1 MVVQCLTDNR
11 NRTAGDLRH
20 YFDKCGGSLGQTG
33 SVMFMFDKKGVID
46 IEIGEDGAP
55 DEDEVMECALDA
67 GALDFS
73 VEKEA
78 YEVLTDPA
86 DLSKVK
92 EALESKGYNIVYS
105 EVDYLPMTYTA
116 PADDEVKAKM
126 EKLIDLLEDNDDVQD
141 VWHNMEEAE

>member
-1 MVVQCLTDNR
+1 M
-11 NRTAGDLRH
+11 RT
-20 YFDKCGGSLGQTG
+20 
-33 SVMFMFDKKGVID
+33 
-46 IEIGEDGAP
+46 
-55 DEDEVMECALDA
+55 
-67 GALDFS
+67 LDFN

-92 EALESKGYNIVYS
+92 ESLESKGYNIVYS

-141 VWHNMEEAE
+141 VWHNMEEVE